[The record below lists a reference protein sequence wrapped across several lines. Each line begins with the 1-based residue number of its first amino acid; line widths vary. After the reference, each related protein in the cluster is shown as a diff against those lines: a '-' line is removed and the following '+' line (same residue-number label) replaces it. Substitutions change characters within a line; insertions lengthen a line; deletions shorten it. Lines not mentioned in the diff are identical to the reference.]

1 MKFILV
7 LDDVAP
13 KDDEMRLVSDISISC
28 LLSKLGD
35 ASAPSLS
42 AE

>member
-13 KDDEMRLVSDISISC
+13 KDDEMRLVSHF
-28 LLSKLGD
+28 LTF
-35 ASAPSLS
+35 ASS
-42 AE
+42 ALFE